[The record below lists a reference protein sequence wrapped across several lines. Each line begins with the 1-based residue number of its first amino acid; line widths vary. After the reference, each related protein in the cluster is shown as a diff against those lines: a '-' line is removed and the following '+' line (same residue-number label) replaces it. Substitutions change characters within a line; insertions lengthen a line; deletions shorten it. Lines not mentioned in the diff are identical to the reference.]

1 MKTSRYIL
9 LMLGIVGLWSCSGGV
24 MPVSEPQVVVE
35 GWIENGAAPIVIVT
49 STVPVTEEIKD
60 VNELRQYIVT
70 WAKVTVSNGTESV
83 ILTGQKDN
91 DYFPPY
97 IYTTSRMK
105 GEAGKSY
112 TITVEC
118 SGRKATATTT
128 IPEPV
133 ALEYVK
139 ATRSSEDDGKILL
152 TAGLKD
158 NAQEKNY
165 YKSFVKIKGKDT
177 YYHPSFMGLIDDE
190 VLEEE
195 VEEIPINNGPNSL
208 TGKRDPYFEPTDT
221 VTVRFCTMDKASFDY
236 WTDFDTISSLSRNP
250 FFPSTDK
257 MRSNVSGGLG
267 YWAGY
272 GTTYHTVTI
281 PDCLE
286 E

>member
-70 WAKVTVSNGTESV
+70 WAKVTVSDGTESIV
-83 ILTGQKDN
+83 LTGRRDDN
-91 DYFPPY
+91 QFPPY
-97 IYTTSRMK
+97 VYTTSRMK
-105 GEAGKSY
+105 GETGKSY
-112 TITVEC
+112 TVTVEC

-195 VEEIPINNGPNSL
+195 VEEIAEV
-208 TGKRDPYFEPTDT
+208 KRQLDEYGFNMDVVESVNVHDDIKIGLPTRDGYTFMGWKVTKTENAAKT
-221 VTVRFCTMDKASFDY
+221 VFVLNVAHSHRFGATL
-236 WTDFDTISSLSRNP
+236 DFAKK
-250 FFPSTDK
+250 FF
-257 MRSNVSGGLG
+257 LFQ
-267 YWAGY
+267 
-272 GTTYHTVTI
+272 
-281 PDCLE
+281 
-286 E
+286 